1 MMRFGFHLALVA
13 LISGCTYG
21 PVEERAVIAQVLRLG
36 DSFQAIAVVQH
47 DVFRRPT
54 GLSAFPDGG
63 RWRYL
68 ERRGIEYL
76 IQGDTRE
83 IRELASQDAPDALWE
98 SFAAH
103 VAGLDGDT
111 VAYLRLTGC
120 PRGGECYPGLQQQ
133 RVLRL
138 STSGVV
144 RSMPDVPA
152 GVDLPGV
159 MVARRPGELNYVR
172 FGIAGDTITAR
183 FDESASAER
192 LFRVEANGS
201 VAVIGDSP

>member
-1 MMRFGFHLALVA
+1 MGMRLGFPLGLVA
-13 LISGCTYG
+13 LVSGCTYG
-21 PVEERAVIAQVLRLG
+21 PVEERAVIAQLLRLG
-36 DSFQAIAVVQH
+36 ESYQAIAVVQH
-47 DVFRRPT
+47 DVFQRPT

-76 IQGDTRE
+76 VDSESRE
-83 IRELASQDAPDALWE
+83 IRELASQDAPDELWE
-98 SFAAH
+98 SFAVH

-120 PRGGECYPGLQQQ
+120 PRRGECYPGLQQQ

-138 STSGVV
+138 STVGGV
-144 RSMPDVPA
+144 RPTPELPP
-152 GVDLPGV
+152 GIRLPGV
-159 MVARRPGELNYVR
+159 MAARRPGELSYVR

-183 FDESASAER
+183 FDENGTAER
-192 LFRVEANGS
+192 LFRIETNGS
-201 VAVIGDSP
+201 AVVIGG